1 MIFNRLKFKKI
12 AAQKSQILGG
22 AIALFSGIS
31 MALTTAPFNAWPL
44 AWVALAPLW
53 VLVASYQRPI
63 ITEKKQKFLFISS
76 FGYDKSSSHPLNP
89 LHNPLPNFFLLPL
102 LWGIGYHGLA
112 LSWIM
117 GIHPMTWLGV
127 PWWPSLAI
135 ALFCWA
141 FITLWGAA
149 LVTVWAWLFVILN
162 SLTLPIKNP
171 ILTLNS
177 PPLQG
182 KNLTLNSPP
191 LQGGAGGGKAKFS
204 ALTRVLIGT
213 ALWCALES
221 IWSTG
226 SLWWT
231 SLSYTQSP
239 HNLAI
244 LHLGQL
250 SGPSAVTAAIVAVN
264 GLIAEAFLEGRRKKE
279 EGSSATDYVTDLTDG
294 RKNEGGSSAT
304 DCVTDLTDGRKQEGG
319 IRKKKKRRG
328 NNWVAYI
335 LPAGLFLVLH
345 IAGWSLYNR
354 PLIEEAGTALK
365 IGIIQGNIPN
375 EIKFDSAGWR
385 RALEGYTAGYK
396 ELADRGVD
404 AVLLPET
411 ALPFIWT
418 NEYQR
423 STLSF
428 YQAILERGVV
438 AWVGGFGQQENSL
451 TNSLLAIDKTGKIV
465 GRYDK
470 LKLVPLGEYIPFYEI
485 LGGIINRL
493 SPLDARLVPGNSKQ
507 LFDTPF
513 GRAIVGICYDS
524 AFAENF
530 RYQAAQGGEF
540 MLTASNNAHYKP
552 PMLAQHHALDVM
564 RAIETDR
571 WAAIATNTG
580 YSAFVNP
587 HGETIWQSGI
597 NTYEVRDATIYR
609 RKTRTLYVRWG
620 DWLTPLLLVLAGL
633 MRLIARN

>member
-1 MIFNRLKFKKI
+1 
-12 AAQKSQILGG
+12 
-22 AIALFSGIS
+22 
-31 MALTTAPFNAWPL
+31 MALTTAPVNAWLL

-53 VLVASYQRPI
+53 VLVVSYQKPKI
-63 ITEKKQKFLFISS
+63 IEEHKQKFLFLPS
-76 FGYDKSSSHPLNP
+76 FFNIHRLQNA
-89 LHNPLPNFFLLPL
+89 LPHFLLPL

-135 ALFCWA
+135 ALFCWV

-149 LVTVWAWLFVILN
+149 LVTVWVGLFVILN
-162 SLTLPIKNP
+162 SLTLA
-171 ILTLNS
+171 
-177 PPLQG
+177 G
-182 KNLTLNSPP
+182 KNSIIILKSPP
-191 LQGGAGGGKAKFS
+191 LQGGAGAGKAQFS
-204 ALTRVLIGT
+204 ALTRVFIGT

-264 GLIAEAFLEGRRKKE
+264 GLIAEAFIEGRRKKE
-279 EGSSATDYVTDLTDG
+279 EGR
-294 RKNEGGSSAT
+294 RKNW
-304 DCVTDLTDGRKQEGG
+304 
-319 IRKKKKRRG
+319 IP
-328 NNWVAYI
+328 YI
-335 LPAGLFLVLH
+335 LPASLCLVLH

-354 PLIEEAGTALK
+354 PLNQEAATALK

-375 EIKFDSAGWR
+375 KIKFASVGWQ
-385 RALEGYTAGYK
+385 RALEGYTTGYK
-396 ELADRGVD
+396 QLADRKVD
-404 AVLLPET
+404 AVLIPET

-438 AWVGGFGQQENSL
+438 AWVGGFGQQDDSI
-451 TNSLLAIDKTGKIV
+451 TNSLLAIDRTGEIV

-493 SPLDARLVPGNSKQ
+493 SPLDAHLVPGNSKQ

-530 RYQAAQGGEF
+530 RYQAANGGEF
-540 MLTASNNAHYKP
+540 MITASNNAHYKP
-552 PMLAQHHALDVM
+552 PMLDQHHALDVM

-571 WAAIATNTG
+571 WAVIATNTG

-587 HGETIWQSGI
+587 RGETVWKSRI

-609 RKTRTLYVRWG
+609 RQTRTLYVRWG
-620 DWLTPLLLVLAGL
+620 DWLTPVLLVLAGL
-633 MRLIARN
+633 IRLIVKN

>member
-1 MIFNRLKFKKI
+1 VAIFNRHKFQKI
-12 AAQKSQILGG
+12 AVQIPKNLGW
-22 AIALFSGIS
+22 AIAFFSGIL
-31 MALTTAPFNAWPL
+31 MALTTAPVNAWLL
-44 AWVALAPLW
+44 AWFALVPLW
-53 VLVASYQRPI
+53 ILVVSYEQP
-63 ITEKKQKFLFISS
+63 KQVKQQKFLFLPSS
-76 FGYDKSSSHPLNP
+76 FL
-89 LHNPLPNFFLLPL
+89 LLPL

-149 LVTVWAWLFVILN
+149 LVVVWAWLFVTFN
-162 SLTLPIKNP
+162 SLSLV
-171 ILTLNS
+171 
-177 PPLQG
+177 G
-182 KNLTLNSPP
+182 KISLLDSRP
-191 LQGGAGGGKAKFS
+191 LQGGAGGGNSKFS
-204 ALTRVLIGT
+204 ALIRVLIGT

-221 IWSTG
+221 LWSSTP
-226 SLWWT
+226 LWWT

-250 SGPSAVTAAIVAVN
+250 SGPSAVTASIVAVN
-264 GLIAEAFLEGRRKKE
+264 GLIAEAYL
-279 EGSSATDYVTDLTDG
+279 EGSSATDSVTDVTDG
-294 RKNEGGSSAT
+294 IQPPLRFPPWA
-304 DCVTDLTDGRKQEGG
+304 RQ
-319 IRKKKKRRG
+319 KKVKG
-328 NNWVAYI
+328 NNWIFYI
-335 LPAGLFLVLH
+335 LPVSLCLFLH
-345 IAGWSLYNR
+345 IIGWSLYNR
-354 PLIEEAGTALK
+354 PLEVEPQMALK

-375 EIKFDSAGWR
+375 DIKFDSKGWR

-396 ELADRGVD
+396 KLADRGVD
-404 AVLLPET
+404 AVLTPET
-411 ALPFIWT
+411 ALPFFWT

-428 YQAILERGVV
+428 YQAILDRGVT
-438 AWVGGFGQQENSL
+438 AWVGGFGQQDDSM
-451 TNSLLAIDKTGKIV
+451 TNSLFAIDKTGKIISH
-465 GRYDK
+465 YDK
-470 LKLVPLGEYIPFYEI
+470 LKLVPLGEYIPFYEF

-493 SPLDARLVPGNSKQ
+493 SPLDAHLVPGNSKQ

-524 AFAENF
+524 AFAEIF
-530 RYQAAQGGEF
+530 RYQAANGGEF
-540 MLTASNNAHYKP
+540 MLAASNNAHYKP

-587 HGETIWQSGI
+587 HGETLWMSRI
-597 NTYEVRDATIYR
+597 NTYEVQDATIYR
-609 RKTRTLYVRWG
+609 RQTQTLYVRWG
-620 DWLTPLLLVLAGL
+620 DWLMPVLLVLAGL
-633 MRLIARN
+633 ARFVIRIK

>member
-1 MIFNRLKFKKI
+1 
-12 AAQKSQILGG
+12 
-22 AIALFSGIS
+22 
-31 MALTTAPFNAWPL
+31 MALTTAPVNAWLL
-44 AWVALAPLW
+44 AWVALVPLW
-53 VLVASYQRPI
+53 ILVVSYERPLQ
-63 ITEKKQKFLFISS
+63 EVKQQKFFLLPSS
-76 FGYDKSSSHPLNP
+76 
-89 LHNPLPNFFLLPL
+89 FFLLPL

-149 LVTVWAWLFVILN
+149 LVAVWAWLFAIAISQISGTGILPVIFQKI
-162 SLTLPIKNP
+162 SGTGILPVI
-171 ILTLNS
+171 
-177 PPLQG
+177 
-182 KNLTLNSPP
+182 
-191 LQGGAGGGKAKFS
+191 
-204 ALTRVLIGT
+204 RVLIGT

-264 GLIAEAFLEGRRKKE
+264 GLIAEAWLEARRKKE
-279 EGSSATDYVTDLTDG
+279 EVR
-294 RKNEGGSSAT
+294 RKNW
-304 DCVTDLTDGRKQEGG
+304 
-319 IRKKKKRRG
+319 IP
-328 NNWVAYI
+328 YI
-335 LPAGLFLVLH
+335 LPASLCLVLH

-354 PLIEEAGTALK
+354 PLNQEAGTALK

-375 EIKFDSAGWR
+375 EIKFDSAGWQ
-385 RALEGYTAGYK
+385 RALEGYTIGYK
-396 ELADRGVD
+396 QLADRKVD
-404 AVLLPET
+404 AVLIPET

-418 NEYQR
+418 NEDQR

-438 AWVGGFGQQENSL
+438 AWVGGFGQQENSI
-451 TNSLLAIDKTGKIV
+451 TNSLLAIDRTGEIV

-493 SPLDARLVPGNSKQ
+493 SPLDAHLVPGNSQQ

-524 AFAENF
+524 AFAEIF
-530 RYQAAQGGEF
+530 RYQAANGGEF
-540 MLTASNNAHYKP
+540 MITASNNAHYKP
-552 PMLAQHHALDVM
+552 PMLDQHHALDVM

-587 HGETIWQSGI
+587 RGETVWKSRI

-609 RKTRTLYVRWG
+609 RQTRTLYVRWG
-620 DWLTPLLLVLAGL
+620 DWLTPVLLVLAGL
-633 MRLIARN
+633 MRFFVKN

>member
-1 MIFNRLKFKKI
+1 MAIIKVAIFNRHKFEKL
-12 AAQKSQILGG
+12 AVHKSKTLAW
-22 AIALFSGIS
+22 AIAFFSGIL
-31 MALTTAPFNAWPL
+31 MALTTAPVNAWLL

-53 VLVASYQRPI
+53 VLVVSYQKPKI
-63 ITEKKQKFLFISS
+63 EEQKQKFLFLPS
-76 FGYDKSSSHPLNP
+76 FLNIHPLH
-89 LHNPLPNFFLLPL
+89 LVQCSLPNFLLPS

-149 LVTVWAWLFVILN
+149 LVAVWAWLLAIAISQISGTGILPVISQKIN
-162 SLTLPIKNP
+162 GTGILPVISQKISGTG
-171 ILTLNS
+171 IL
-177 PPLQG
+177 PVI
-182 KNLTLNSPP
+182 
-191 LQGGAGGGKAKFS
+191 
-204 ALTRVLIGT
+204 RVLIGT

-264 GLIAEAFLEGRRKKE
+264 GLIAEAFIEGIRKKE
-279 EGSSATDYVTDLTDG
+279 EGR
-294 RKNEGGSSAT
+294 RKNW
-304 DCVTDLTDGRKQEGG
+304 
-319 IRKKKKRRG
+319 I
-328 NNWVAYI
+328 AYI
-335 LPAGLFLVLH
+335 LPASLCVVLH
-345 IAGWSLYNR
+345 IVGWSLYNR
-354 PLIEEAGTALK
+354 PLNQEAATALK

-375 EIKFDSAGWR
+375 EIKFDSAGWG
-385 RALEGYTAGYK
+385 RALEGYTIGYK
-396 ELADRGVD
+396 QLADRKVD
-404 AVLLPET
+404 AVLIPET

-428 YQAILERGVV
+428 YQAILDRGVV
-438 AWVGGFGQQENSL
+438 AWVGGFGQQENSI
-451 TNSLLAIDKTGKIV
+451 TNSLLAIDRTGEII

-493 SPLDARLVPGNSKQ
+493 SPLDAHLVPGNSQQ

-524 AFAENF
+524 AFAEIF
-530 RYQAAQGGEF
+530 RYQAANGGEF
-540 MLTASNNAHYKP
+540 MLTASNNAHYTP
-552 PMLAQHHALDVM
+552 PMLDQHHALDVM

-571 WAAIATNTG
+571 WAVIATNTG

-587 HGETIWQSGI
+587 RGETVWKSGI
-597 NTYEVRDATIYR
+597 NTYEVREATIYR
-609 RKTRTLYVRWG
+609 RQTRTLYVRWG

-633 MRLIARN
+633 MRLIVKN

>member
-1 MIFNRLKFKKI
+1 M
-12 AAQKSQILGG
+12 G
-22 AIALFSGIS
+22 
-31 MALTTAPFNAWPL
+31 LTTAPVNAWPL

-53 VLVASYQRPI
+53 VLVVSYQKPKI
-63 ITEKKQKFLFISS
+63 EEQKQKQKQKFLFLPD
-76 FGYDKSSSHPLNP
+76 FLNI
-89 LHNPLPNFFLLPL
+89 HPLPNLILPA

-135 ALFCWA
+135 SLFCWG

-149 LVTVWAWLFVILN
+149 LVTVWAWLFAIVIPKI
-162 SLTLPIKNP
+162 SGTGILPVTSPKISGTG
-171 ILTLNS
+171 IL
-177 PPLQG
+177 PV
-182 KNLTLNSPP
+182 
-191 LQGGAGGGKAKFS
+191 
-204 ALTRVLIGT
+204 TRVLIGT
-213 ALWCALES
+213 ALWCVLES
-221 IWSTG
+221 IWSMG

-264 GLIAEAFLEGRRKKE
+264 GLIAEAWIEGIRKKSTPPYPPQGGKVRRKKE
-279 EGSSATDYVTDLTDG
+279 EGREPFDFAQGKDQEEGS
-294 RKNEGGSSAT
+294 RKNW
-304 DCVTDLTDGRKQEGG
+304 
-319 IRKKKKRRG
+319 I
-328 NNWVAYI
+328 AYI
-335 LPAGLFLVLH
+335 LPASLCLILH
-345 IAGWSLYNR
+345 IAGWSLYDR
-354 PLIEEAGTALK
+354 PLIQEAGTSLK

-375 EIKFDSAGWR
+375 EIKFDSGGWR

-396 ELADRGVD
+396 ELADRKVD

-438 AWVGGFGQQENSL
+438 AWVGGFGQEGDSM
-451 TNSLLAIDKTGKIV
+451 TNSLLAINKTGEIV
-465 GRYDK
+465 SRYDK

-485 LGGIINRL
+485 LGGIIDRL
-493 SPLDARLVPGNSKQ
+493 SPLDTHLVPGNSKQ

-524 AFAENF
+524 AFAEIF
-530 RYQAAQGGEF
+530 RYQAANGGEF

-571 WAAIATNTG
+571 WAVIATNTG

-587 HGETIWQSGI
+587 RGETVWKSGI
-597 NTYEVRDATIYR
+597 NTYEVQDATIYR
-609 RKTRTLYVRWG
+609 RQSKTLYVRWG
-620 DWLTPLLLVLAGL
+620 DRLTPLLLLFAGL
-633 MRLIARN
+633 MRFIVRN

>member
-1 MIFNRLKFKKI
+1 MAIFNRHKFEKL
-12 AAQKSQILGG
+12 AVHKSKTLAW
-22 AIALFSGIS
+22 AIALFSGIL
-31 MALTTAPFNAWPL
+31 MALTTAPVNAWLL

-53 VLVASYQRPI
+53 ILVVSYERQ
-63 ITEKKQKFLFISS
+63 KQEVKQQ
-76 FGYDKSSSHPLNP
+76 K
-89 LHNPLPNFFLLPL
+89 FFLLPSSFFL
-102 LWGIGYHGLA
+102 LPSLWGIGYHGLA

-149 LVTVWAWLFVILN
+149 LVAVWAWLFVILN
-162 SLTLPIKNP
+162 SLTLPGKNP
-171 ILTLNS
+171 LLILNSLTL
-177 PPLQG
+177 PG
-182 KNLTLNSPP
+182 KNPLLNSPP
-191 LQGGAGGGKAKFS
+191 LQGGAGGSKAQLL

-264 GLIAEAFLEGRRKKE
+264 GLIAEAFIEGRRKKE
-279 EGSSATDYVTDLTDG
+279 EGR
-294 RKNEGGSSAT
+294 RKNW
-304 DCVTDLTDGRKQEGG
+304 
-319 IRKKKKRRG
+319 I
-328 NNWVAYI
+328 AYI
-335 LPAGLFLVLH
+335 LPASLCVVLH

-354 PLIEEAGTALK
+354 PLNQEAATALK

-375 EIKFDSAGWR
+375 EIKFDSGGWG
-385 RALEGYTAGYK
+385 RALEGYTSGYK
-396 ELADRGVD
+396 ELADRKVD
-404 AVLLPET
+404 AVLIPET

-438 AWVGGFGQQENSL
+438 AWVGGFGQQENSI
-451 TNSLLAIDKTGKIV
+451 TNSLLAIDRTGEIV

-493 SPLDARLVPGNSKQ
+493 SPLDAHLVPGNSQQ

-530 RYQAAQGGEF
+530 RYQAANGGEF
-540 MLTASNNAHYKP
+540 MITASNNAHYKP

-571 WAAIATNTG
+571 WVAIATNTG

-587 HGETIWQSGI
+587 RGETVWKSGI

-609 RKTRTLYVRWG
+609 RQTRTLYVRWG
-620 DWLTPLLLVLAGL
+620 DWLMPVLLVLAGL
-633 MRLIARN
+633 MRLIVRN

>member
-1 MIFNRLKFKKI
+1 MASIKVAIFNRHKFEKLVVH
-12 AAQKSQILGG
+12 KSKTLAW
-22 AIALFSGIS
+22 AIALFSGIL
-31 MALTTAPFNAWPL
+31 MALTTAPVNAWL
-44 AWVALAPLW
+44 FAWVALAPLW
-53 VLVASYQRPI
+53 VLVVSYQKPKI
-63 ITEKKQKFLFISS
+63 EEQKQKFLFLPS
-76 FGYDKSSSHPLNP
+76 FLNIHPLH
-89 LHNPLPNFFLLPL
+89 LVQCSLPNFLLPL

-149 LVTVWAWLFVILN
+149 LVAVWAWLLAIAISKISGTGILPVIPQRI
-162 SLTLPIKNP
+162 SGTGILPVISQKISGTG
-171 ILTLNS
+171 ILPVISQKISGTGILPVIS
-177 PPLQG
+177 QKISGTGILPVI
-182 KNLTLNSPP
+182 
-191 LQGGAGGGKAKFS
+191 
-204 ALTRVLIGT
+204 RVLIGT

-239 HNLAI
+239 HNLVI

-250 SGPSAVTAAIVAVN
+250 SGPSAVTASIVAVN
-264 GLIAEAFLEGRRKKE
+264 GLIAEALLAGRSQKEGVRSKKW
-279 EGSSATDYVTDLTDG
+279 
-294 RKNEGGSSAT
+294 
-304 DCVTDLTDGRKQEGG
+304 
-319 IRKKKKRRG
+319 IP
-328 NNWVAYI
+328 YI
-335 LPAGLFLVLH
+335 LPASLCLILH

-354 PLIEEAGTALK
+354 PLNQESATALK

-375 EIKFDSAGWR
+375 EIKFDSGGWG
-385 RALEGYTAGYK
+385 RALEGYTIGYK
-396 ELADRGVD
+396 QLADRKVD
-404 AVLLPET
+404 AVLIPET

-438 AWVGGFGQQENSL
+438 AWVGGFGQQENSI
-451 TNSLLAIDKTGKIV
+451 TNSLLAIDRTGEIV

-493 SPLDARLVPGNSKQ
+493 SPLDAHLVAGNSKQ

-530 RYQAAQGGEF
+530 RYQAAHGGEF
-540 MLTASNNAHYKP
+540 MITASNNAHYKP
-552 PMLAQHHALDVM
+552 PMLDQHHALDVM

-571 WAAIATNTG
+571 WAVIATNTG

-587 HGETIWQSGI
+587 RGETVWKSGI

-609 RKTRTLYVRWG
+609 RQTRTWYVRWG
-620 DWLTPLLLVLAGL
+620 DWLTPVLLVLAGL
-633 MRLIARN
+633 MQLIVRN

>member
-1 MIFNRLKFKKI
+1 M
-12 AAQKSQILGG
+12 G
-22 AIALFSGIS
+22 
-31 MALTTAPFNAWPL
+31 LTTAPVNAWPL

-53 VLVASYQRPI
+53 VLVVSYQKPKI
-63 ITEKKQKFLFISS
+63 EEQKQKQKQKFLFLPD
-76 FGYDKSSSHPLNP
+76 FLNI
-89 LHNPLPNFFLLPL
+89 HPLPNLILPA

-135 ALFCWA
+135 ALFCWT
-141 FITLWGAA
+141 FITLWGAG

-162 SLTLPIKNP
+162 SVTLPRKNP
-171 ILTLNS
+171 LLILNS
-177 PPLQG
+177 PPLPR
-182 KNLTLNSPP
+182 KNPLLILDSPP
-191 LQGGAGGGKAKFS
+191 LQGGAGGGSSKFS

-213 ALWCALES
+213 ALWCALEG

-264 GLIAEAFLEGRRKKE
+264 GLIAGAFLEGRRKKE
-279 EGSSATDYVTDLTDG
+279 EVNPPLPPPRGES
-294 RKNEGGSSAT
+294 RKNW
-304 DCVTDLTDGRKQEGG
+304 
-319 IRKKKKRRG
+319 IP
-328 NNWVAYI
+328 YI
-335 LPAGLFLVLH
+335 LPASLCLVLH

-354 PLIEEAGTALK
+354 PLIQDAETSLK

-375 EIKFDSAGWR
+375 EIKFDSGGWR
-385 RALEGYTAGYK
+385 RALEGYTAGYQQ
-396 ELADRGVD
+396 LADRKVD

-428 YQAILERGVV
+428 YQAILERGVL
-438 AWVGGFGQQENSL
+438 AWVGGFGQEGDST
-451 TNSLLAIDKTGKIV
+451 TNSLLAIDKTGEIV
-465 GRYDK
+465 DRYDK
-470 LKLVPLGEYIPFYEI
+470 LKLVPLAEYIPFSEI
-485 LGGIINRL
+485 LGGIIDRL
-493 SPLDARLVPGNSKQ
+493 SPLDAHLVPGNSKQ

-524 AFAENF
+524 AFAEIF
-530 RYQAAQGGEF
+530 RYQAANGGEF

-571 WAAIATNTG
+571 WAVIATNTG

-587 HGETIWQSGI
+587 RGETVWKSGI
-597 NTYEVRDATIYR
+597 NTYEVQDATIYR
-609 RKTRTLYVRWG
+609 RQTKTLYVRWG
-620 DWLTPLLLVLAGL
+620 DRLTPLLLVLAGL
-633 MRLIARN
+633 MRLIVRN

>member
-1 MIFNRLKFKKI
+1 MAIIKVAIFNRHKFAKLVVH
-12 AAQKSQILGG
+12 KSKTLAW
-22 AIALFSGIS
+22 AIAFFSGIL
-31 MALTTAPFNAWPL
+31 MALTTAPVNAWLL

-53 VLVASYQRPI
+53 VLVVSYQKPKI
-63 ITEKKQKFLFISS
+63 EQQKQKFLFLPS
-76 FGYDKSSSHPLNP
+76 FLNIHPLH
-89 LHNPLPNFFLLPL
+89 LVQCSWPNFLLPS

-149 LVTVWAWLFVILN
+149 LVAVWAWLFVILN
-162 SLTLPIKNP
+162 SLTLPEKNP
-171 ILTLNS
+171 ILILNS

-182 KNLTLNSPP
+182 EAGGGSSDLILNSPP
-191 LQGGAGGGKAKFS
+191 LQRVAGGGSSDLILNSPPLQRVASGGKAQFS

-264 GLIAEAFLEGRRKKE
+264 GLIAEAWLAGISQKQEVRRKKW
-279 EGSSATDYVTDLTDG
+279 
-294 RKNEGGSSAT
+294 
-304 DCVTDLTDGRKQEGG
+304 
-319 IRKKKKRRG
+319 IP
-328 NNWVAYI
+328 YI
-335 LPAGLFLVLH
+335 LPASLCLVLH

-354 PLIEEAGTALK
+354 PLNQETATALK

-375 EIKFDSAGWR
+375 EIKFDAGGWR
-385 RALEGYTAGYK
+385 RALEGYTTGYK
-396 ELADRGVD
+396 QLADRKVD
-404 AVLLPET
+404 AVLIPET

-428 YQAILERGVV
+428 YQAILDRGVV
-438 AWVGGFGQQENSL
+438 AWVGGFGQQENSI
-451 TNSLLAIDKTGKIV
+451 TNSLLAIDRTGEIV

-493 SPLDARLVPGNSKQ
+493 SPLDAHLVAGNSKQ

-530 RYQAAQGGEF
+530 RYQAANGGEF

-552 PMLAQHHALDVM
+552 PMLDQHHALDVM

-571 WAAIATNTG
+571 WAVMATNTG

-587 HGETIWQSGI
+587 RGETVWKSGI

-609 RKTRTLYVRWG
+609 RQTRTLYVRWG

-633 MRLIARN
+633 MRFIVKN

>member
-1 MIFNRLKFKKI
+1 MAIIKVAIFNRHKLEKFVVH
-12 AAQKSQILGG
+12 KSKTLAW
-22 AIALFSGIS
+22 AIAFFSGIL
-31 MALTTAPFNAWPL
+31 MALTTAPVNAWLL
-44 AWVALAPLW
+44 AWVALVPLW
-53 VLVASYQRPI
+53 ILVVSYERPLQ
-63 ITEKKQKFLFISS
+63 EVKQQKFFI
-76 FGYDKSSSHPLNP
+76 
-89 LHNPLPNFFLLPL
+89 LPASFFLLPS

-149 LVTVWAWLFVILN
+149 LVAVWAWLFVILN
-162 SLTLPIKNP
+162 SLTLPGKNP
-171 ILTLNS
+171 ILI
-177 PPLQG
+177 
-182 KNLTLNSPP
+182 LNSPP
-191 LQGGAGGGKAKFS
+191 LQGGAGGGSSDLILLNSLPLQRVAGGGSSKFS
-204 ALTRVLIGT
+204 GLTRVLIGT

-264 GLIAEAFLEGRRKKE
+264 GLIAEAWLEGRSQKEEVRRKKW
-279 EGSSATDYVTDLTDG
+279 
-294 RKNEGGSSAT
+294 
-304 DCVTDLTDGRKQEGG
+304 
-319 IRKKKKRRG
+319 IP
-328 NNWVAYI
+328 YI
-335 LPAGLFLVLH
+335 LPASLCLVLH

-354 PLIEEAGTALK
+354 PLNQEAATALK

-375 EIKFDSAGWR
+375 EIKFDSGGWG
-385 RALEGYTAGYK
+385 RALEGYTIGYK
-396 ELADRGVD
+396 QLADRKVD
-404 AVLLPET
+404 AVLIPET

-428 YQAILERGVV
+428 YQAILDRGVV
-438 AWVGGFGQQENSL
+438 AWVGGFGQQENSI
-451 TNSLLAIDKTGKIV
+451 TNSLLAIDRTGEII

-493 SPLDARLVPGNSKQ
+493 SPLDAHLVPGNSKQ

-524 AFAENF
+524 AFAEIF
-530 RYQAAQGGEF
+530 RYQAANGGEF

-552 PMLAQHHALDVM
+552 PMLDQHHALDVM

-571 WAAIATNTG
+571 WAVIATNTG

-587 HGETIWQSGI
+587 RGETVWKSGI

-609 RKTRTLYVRWG
+609 RQTRTLYVQWG

-633 MRLIARN
+633 MRFIVKN

>member
-1 MIFNRLKFKKI
+1 LASIKVAIFNRHKFEKLVVH
-12 AAQKSQILGG
+12 KSKTLAW
-22 AIALFSGIS
+22 AIPLFSGIL
-31 MALTTAPFNAWPL
+31 MALTTAPVNAWLL

-53 VLVASYQRPI
+53 VLVVSYQKPKI
-63 ITEKKQKFLFISS
+63 EQQKQKFLFLPS
-76 FGYDKSSSHPLNP
+76 FLKIHPLHP
-89 LHNPLPNFFLLPL
+89 LQNPLPNFLLPS

-149 LVTVWAWLFVILN
+149 LVAVWAWLFVILN
-162 SLTLPIKNP
+162 SLTLPSKNP
-171 ILTLNS
+171 I
-177 PPLQG
+177 P
-182 KNLTLNSPP
+182 NSPP
-191 LQGGAGGGKAKFS
+191 LQGGAGGGSSKFS

-264 GLIAEAFLEGRRKKE
+264 GLIAEAFIEGRRKKE
-279 EGSSATDYVTDLTDG
+279 EGSSATDVTDVTDG
-294 RKNEGGSSAT
+294 W
-304 DCVTDLTDGRKQEGG
+304 KQERVRG
-319 IRKKKKRRG
+319 KKGEVRGKKS
-328 NNWVAYI
+328 VAYI

-354 PLIEEAGTALK
+354 LLIQEAGTSLK

-375 EIKFDSAGWR
+375 EIKFDSAGWG
-385 RALEGYTAGYK
+385 RALEGYTTGYK
-396 ELADRGVD
+396 QLADRKVD
-404 AVLLPET
+404 AVLIPET

-438 AWVGGFGQQENSL
+438 AWVGGFGQQDNSI
-451 TNSLLAIDKTGKIV
+451 TNSLLAIDRTGEIV

-493 SPLDARLVPGNSKQ
+493 SPLDAHLVPGNSQQ

-524 AFAENF
+524 AFAEIF
-530 RYQAAQGGEF
+530 RYQAANGGEF

-552 PMLAQHHALDVM
+552 PMLDQHHALDVM

-571 WAAIATNTG
+571 WAVIATNTG

-587 HGETIWQSGI
+587 RGETVWKSGI

-609 RKTRTLYVRWG
+609 RQTRTFYVRWG
-620 DWLTPLLLVLAGL
+620 DWLTPVLLVLAGL
-633 MRLIARN
+633 MRLIVKKN

>member
-1 MIFNRLKFKKI
+1 
-12 AAQKSQILGG
+12 
-22 AIALFSGIS
+22 
-31 MALTTAPFNAWPL
+31 MALTTAPVNAWLL

-53 VLVASYQRPI
+53 ILVVSYQKPKI
-63 ITEKKQKFLFISS
+63 EEQKQK
-76 FGYDKSSSHPLNP
+76 
-89 LHNPLPNFFLLPL
+89 FFLLPSSFFL
-102 LWGIGYHGLA
+102 LPSLWGIGYHGLA

-149 LVTVWAWLFVILN
+149 LVAVWAWLFVILN
-162 SLTLPIKNP
+162 SLTLPRKN
-171 ILTLNS
+171 
-177 PPLQG
+177 Q
-182 KNLTLNSPP
+182 NLILNSPP
-191 LQGGAGGGKAKFS
+191 LQGGAGGGSSDLILLNSPPLQGGAGGGSSKFL

-264 GLIAEAFLEGRRKKE
+264 GLIAEAFIEGRRKKE
-279 EGSSATDYVTDLTDG
+279 EVR
-294 RKNEGGSSAT
+294 RKNW
-304 DCVTDLTDGRKQEGG
+304 
-319 IRKKKKRRG
+319 IP
-328 NNWVAYI
+328 YI
-335 LPAGLFLVLH
+335 LPASLCLVLH

-354 PLIEEAGTALK
+354 PLIQEAGTSLK

-375 EIKFDSAGWR
+375 EIKFDSAGWG
-385 RALEGYTAGYK
+385 RALEGYTTGYK
-396 ELADRGVD
+396 QLADRKVD
-404 AVLLPET
+404 AVLIPET

-438 AWVGGFGQQENSL
+438 AWVGGFGQQENSI
-451 TNSLLAIDKTGKIV
+451 TNSLLAIDRTGEIV

-493 SPLDARLVPGNSKQ
+493 SPLDAHLVPGNSQQ

-524 AFAENF
+524 AFAEIF
-530 RYQAAQGGEF
+530 RYQAANGGEF

-552 PMLAQHHALDVM
+552 PMLDQHHALDVM

-571 WAAIATNTG
+571 WAVIATNTG

-587 HGETIWQSGI
+587 RGETVWKSGI
-597 NTYEVRDATIYR
+597 NTYEVRHATIYR
-609 RKTRTLYVRWG
+609 RQTRTFYVRWG
-620 DWLTPLLLVLAGL
+620 DWLTPVLLVLAGL
-633 MRLIARN
+633 MRLIVKKN

>member
-1 MIFNRLKFKKI
+1 MASIKVAIFNRHKFEKLVIHNSKTL
-12 AAQKSQILGG
+12 AW
-22 AIALFSGIS
+22 AIAFLSGIL
-31 MALTTAPFNAWPL
+31 MALTTAPVNAWLL

-53 VLVASYQRPI
+53 VLVVSYQKPKI
-63 ITEKKQKFLFISS
+63 EEQKQKFLFLPS
-76 FGYDKSSSHPLNP
+76 FLNIHPLH
-89 LHNPLPNFFLLPL
+89 LVQCSLPNFLLPS

-149 LVTVWAWLFVILN
+149 LVAVWAWLFAIAISKISGTGILPVI
-162 SLTLPIKNP
+162 SQKISGTGILPVI
-171 ILTLNS
+171 
-177 PPLQG
+177 
-182 KNLTLNSPP
+182 
-191 LQGGAGGGKAKFS
+191 
-204 ALTRVLIGT
+204 RVLIGT

-264 GLIAEAFLEGRRKKE
+264 GLIAEAFIEGRRKKE
-279 EGSSATDYVTDLTDG
+279 EGR
-294 RKNEGGSSAT
+294 RKNW
-304 DCVTDLTDGRKQEGG
+304 
-319 IRKKKKRRG
+319 I
-328 NNWVAYI
+328 AYI
-335 LPAGLFLVLH
+335 LPASLCLVLH

-354 PLIEEAGTALK
+354 PLNQEATTALK

-375 EIKFDSAGWR
+375 EIKFDSGGWG
-385 RALEGYTAGYK
+385 RALEGYTTGYK
-396 ELADRGVD
+396 KLADRKVD
-404 AVLLPET
+404 AVLIPET

-428 YQAILERGVV
+428 YQAILERGIV
-438 AWVGGFGQQENSL
+438 AWVGGFGQQENSI
-451 TNSLLAIDKTGKIV
+451 TNSLLAIDRTGEII

-493 SPLDARLVPGNSKQ
+493 SPLDAHLVPGNSQQ

-530 RYQAAQGGEF
+530 RYQAANGGEF
-540 MLTASNNAHYKP
+540 MLTASNNAHYTP

-571 WAAIATNTG
+571 WAVIATNTG

-587 HGETIWQSGI
+587 RGETVWKSGI

-609 RKTRTLYVRWG
+609 RQTRTLYVRWG
-620 DWLTPLLLVLAGL
+620 DWLTLLLLVLAGL
-633 MRLIARN
+633 MRFIINN

>member
-1 MIFNRLKFKKI
+1 MAIFKKLKLEKL
-12 AAQKSQILGG
+12 ALGKSQILSG
-22 AIALFSGIS
+22 AIAFLSGIL
-31 MALTTAPFNAWPL
+31 MALTTAPFNGWPL

-53 VLVASYQRPI
+53 VLVVSYQRSEI
-63 ITEKKQKFLFISS
+63 EGKQKKCLFIPYS
-76 FGYDKSSSHPLNP
+76 L
-89 LHNPLPNFFLLPL
+89 FLIPA

-135 ALFCWA
+135 ALLCWA
-141 FITLWGAA
+141 FITIWGAA
-149 LVTVWAWLFVILN
+149 LVTLWAWLFVIFN
-162 SLTLPIKNP
+162 SLSLAGNNSTLI
-171 ILTLNS
+171 
-177 PPLQG
+177 
-182 KNLTLNSPP
+182 LNSPP
-191 LQGGAGGGKAKFS
+191 LQGGAGGGRTQLS

-221 IWSTG
+221 IWST
-226 SLWWT
+226 SALWWT

-244 LHLGQL
+244 LQLGQL
-250 SGPSAVTAAIVAVN
+250 SGPSGVTAAIVAVN

-279 EGSSATDYVTDLTDG
+279 EGRRKREEG
-294 RKNEGGSSAT
+294 RGEKEEERGKNW
-304 DCVTDLTDGRKQEGG
+304 
-319 IRKKKKRRG
+319 I
-328 NNWVAYI
+328 AYI
-335 LPAGLFLVLH
+335 LPASLFLVLH
-345 IAGWSLYNR
+345 LAGWSLYNR

-365 IGIIQGNIPN
+365 IGIVQGNIPN
-375 EIKFDSAGWR
+375 EIKFDSGGWR

-396 ELADRGVD
+396 QLADRKVD

-418 NEYQR
+418 NDYQR

-428 YQAILERGVV
+428 YQAILERGVL
-438 AWVGGFGQQENSL
+438 AWVGGFAQQDNSI
-451 TNSLLAIDKTGKIV
+451 TNSLLAIARSGEIVSRYNKI
-465 GRYDK
+465 
-470 LKLVPLGEYIPFYEI
+470 KLVPLGEYIPFYEI

-493 SPLDARLVPGNSKQ
+493 SPLDAHLVPGNSKQ

-524 AFAENF
+524 AFAEVF

-564 RAIETDR
+564 RAIEIDR

-587 HGETIWQSGI
+587 RGETIWKSGI
-597 NTYEVRDATIYR
+597 KTYEVRDATIYR
-609 RKTRTLYVRWG
+609 RKTQTLYVRWG
-620 DWLTPLLLVLAGL
+620 DWLTPVLLVLAGL
-633 MRLIARN
+633 MRLIVRN

>member
-1 MIFNRLKFKKI
+1 MAIIKVAIFNRHKFEKLVVH
-12 AAQKSQILGG
+12 KSKTLAW
-22 AIALFSGIS
+22 AIAFFSGIL
-31 MALTTAPFNAWPL
+31 MALTTAPVNAWLL
-44 AWVALAPLW
+44 AWVALVPLW
-53 VLVASYQRPI
+53 ILVVSYERP
-63 ITEKKQKFLFISS
+63 KQEVKQPKF
-76 FGYDKSSSHPLNP
+76 
-89 LHNPLPNFFLLPL
+89 FFLPASFFILPS

-149 LVTVWAWLFVILN
+149 LVAVWAWLLAIAISKISGTGILPVI
-162 SLTLPIKNP
+162 SQKISGTGILPVI
-171 ILTLNS
+171 
-177 PPLQG
+177 
-182 KNLTLNSPP
+182 
-191 LQGGAGGGKAKFS
+191 
-204 ALTRVLIGT
+204 RVLIGT

-264 GLIAEAFLEGRRKKE
+264 GLIAEAWLEGRSQKEEVRRKKW
-279 EGSSATDYVTDLTDG
+279 
-294 RKNEGGSSAT
+294 
-304 DCVTDLTDGRKQEGG
+304 
-319 IRKKKKRRG
+319 IP
-328 NNWVAYI
+328 YI
-335 LPAGLFLVLH
+335 LPASLCLVLH

-354 PLIEEAGTALK
+354 PLNQEAATALK

-375 EIKFDSAGWR
+375 EIKFDSGGWG
-385 RALEGYTAGYK
+385 RALEGYTIGYK
-396 ELADRGVD
+396 QLADRKVD
-404 AVLLPET
+404 AVLIPET

-428 YQAILERGVV
+428 YQAILDRGVV
-438 AWVGGFGQQENSL
+438 AWVGGFGQQENSI
-451 TNSLLAIDKTGKIV
+451 TNSLLAIDRTGEIV

-493 SPLDARLVPGNSKQ
+493 SPLDAHLVPGNSQQ

-524 AFAENF
+524 AFAEIF
-530 RYQAAQGGEF
+530 RYQAAKGGEF

-552 PMLAQHHALDVM
+552 PMLDQHHALDVM

-587 HGETIWQSGI
+587 RGETVWKSGI

-609 RKTRTLYVRWG
+609 RQTRTLYVRWG

-633 MRLIARN
+633 MRLIVKN

>member
-1 MIFNRLKFKKI
+1 MTIFNRLKFEKL
-12 AAQKSQILGG
+12 AVHKSQILGP

-44 AWVALAPLW
+44 AWIALVPLW
-53 VLVASYQRPI
+53 VMVVSYQRPI
-63 ITEKKQKFLFISS
+63 ITEKKQKFLPSFLFLLPSS
-76 FGYDKSSSHPLNP
+76 
-89 LHNPLPNFFLLPL
+89 FFLLPV

-135 ALFCWA
+135 ALFCWT

-149 LVTVWAWLFVILN
+149 LVTVWAWLFAIVIPKI
-162 SLTLPIKNP
+162 SGTGIFPVISPKISGTGILPI
-171 ILTLNS
+171 
-177 PPLQG
+177 
-182 KNLTLNSPP
+182 
-191 LQGGAGGGKAKFS
+191 
-204 ALTRVLIGT
+204 TRVLIGT

-239 HNLAI
+239 HNLPI

-250 SGPSAVTAAIVAVN
+250 SGPATVTAAIVAVN
-264 GLIAEAFLEGRRKKE
+264 GLIAEAFIEGRRKKE
-279 EGSSATDYVTDLTDG
+279 EGRSKREEARG
-294 RKNEGGSSAT
+294 K
-304 DCVTDLTDGRKQEGG
+304 KQEG
-319 IRKKKKRRG
+319 KREKEEARG
-328 NNWVAYI
+328 KNWIAYI

-345 IAGWSLYNR
+345 IVGWSLYNR
-354 PLIEEAGTALK
+354 PLIQEAGTALK

-375 EIKFDSAGWR
+375 EIKFDSGGWR

-396 ELADRGVD
+396 ELADRNVD
-404 AVLLPET
+404 AVLIPET

-438 AWVGGFGQQENSL
+438 AWVGGFGQEENGL
-451 TNSLLAIDKTGKIV
+451 TNSLLAIDKTGAIV

-493 SPLDARLVPGNSKQ
+493 SPLDARLIPGNSKQ

-530 RYQAAQGGEF
+530 RYQAAQRGEF
-540 MLTASNNAHYKP
+540 MITASNNAHYKP

-571 WAAIATNTG
+571 WAVIATNTG

-587 HGETIWQSGI
+587 HGETVWKSGL
-597 NTYEVRDATIYR
+597 NTYEVQDATIYR

-620 DWLTPLLLVLAGL
+620 DWLTPLLLVVAGL
-633 MRLIARN
+633 MRLIVRN

>member
-1 MIFNRLKFKKI
+1 MAIIKVAIFNRHKFEKL
-12 AAQKSQILGG
+12 AVHKSKTLAW
-22 AIALFSGIS
+22 AIAFFSGIL
-31 MALTTAPFNAWPL
+31 MALTTAPVNAWLL

-53 VLVASYQRPI
+53 VLVVSYQKPKI
-63 ITEKKQKFLFISS
+63 EEQKQKFLFLPS
-76 FGYDKSSSHPLNP
+76 FLNIHPLH
-89 LHNPLPNFFLLPL
+89 LVQCSLPNFLLPS

-149 LVTVWAWLFVILN
+149 LVAVWAWLFAIAISKISGTGILPVI
-162 SLTLPIKNP
+162 SQKISGTGILPVI
-171 ILTLNS
+171 
-177 PPLQG
+177 
-182 KNLTLNSPP
+182 
-191 LQGGAGGGKAKFS
+191 
-204 ALTRVLIGT
+204 RVLIGT

-264 GLIAEAFLEGRRKKE
+264 GLIAEAFIEGRRKKE
-279 EGSSATDYVTDLTDG
+279 EGR
-294 RKNEGGSSAT
+294 RKNW
-304 DCVTDLTDGRKQEGG
+304 
-319 IRKKKKRRG
+319 I
-328 NNWVAYI
+328 AYI
-335 LPAGLFLVLH
+335 LPASLCVVLH
-345 IAGWSLYNR
+345 IVGWSLYNR
-354 PLIEEAGTALK
+354 PLNQEAATALK

-375 EIKFDSAGWR
+375 EIKFDSGGWG
-385 RALEGYTAGYK
+385 RALEGYTIGYK
-396 ELADRGVD
+396 QLADRKVD
-404 AVLLPET
+404 AVLIPET

-438 AWVGGFGQQENSL
+438 AWVGGFGQQENSI
-451 TNSLLAIDKTGKIV
+451 TNSLLAIDRTGEII

-493 SPLDARLVPGNSKQ
+493 SPLDAHLVPGNSQQ

-524 AFAENF
+524 AFAEIF
-530 RYQAAQGGEF
+530 RYQAANGGEF
-540 MLTASNNAHYKP
+540 MLTASNNAHYTP
-552 PMLAQHHALDVM
+552 PMLDQHHALDVM

-571 WAAIATNTG
+571 WAVIATNTG

-587 HGETIWQSGI
+587 RGETVWKSGI

-609 RKTRTLYVRWG
+609 RQTRTLYVQWG

-633 MRLIARN
+633 MRFSVKN

>member
-1 MIFNRLKFKKI
+1 MAIIKVAIFNRHKFEKLVVH
-12 AAQKSQILGG
+12 KSKTLAW
-22 AIALFSGIS
+22 AIAFFSGIL
-31 MALTTAPFNAWPL
+31 MALTTAPVNAWLL

-53 VLVASYQRPI
+53 VLVVSYQKPKI
-63 ITEKKQKFLFISS
+63 EEQKQKFLFLPS
-76 FGYDKSSSHPLNP
+76 FLNLHPLH
-89 LHNPLPNFFLLPL
+89 LVQCSLPNFLLPS

-149 LVTVWAWLFVILN
+149 LVAVWAWLFAIAISKISGTGILPVI
-162 SLTLPIKNP
+162 SQKISGTGILPVI
-171 ILTLNS
+171 
-177 PPLQG
+177 
-182 KNLTLNSPP
+182 
-191 LQGGAGGGKAKFS
+191 
-204 ALTRVLIGT
+204 RVLIGT

-264 GLIAEAFLEGRRKKE
+264 GLIAEAWLKGKSQKE
-279 EGSSATDYVTDLTDG
+279 EARS
-294 RKNEGGSSAT
+294 KN
-304 DCVTDLTDGRKQEGG
+304 L
-319 IRKKKKRRG
+319 IP
-328 NNWVAYI
+328 YI
-335 LPAGLFLVLH
+335 LPASLCLFLH

-354 PLIEEAGTALK
+354 PLNQEAATALK

-375 EIKFDSAGWR
+375 EIKFDSGGWG
-385 RALEGYTAGYK
+385 RALEGYTTGYK
-396 ELADRGVD
+396 QLADRKVD
-404 AVLLPET
+404 AVLIPET

-428 YQAILERGVV
+428 YQAILDRGVV
-438 AWVGGFGQQENSL
+438 AWVGGFGQQENSI
-451 TNSLLAIDKTGKIV
+451 TNSLLAIDRTGEIV

-493 SPLDARLVPGNSKQ
+493 SPLDAHLVPGNSQQ

-530 RYQAAQGGEF
+530 RYQAANGGEF

-552 PMLAQHHALDVM
+552 PMLNQHHALDVM

-571 WAAIATNTG
+571 WAVIATNTG

-587 HGETIWQSGI
+587 RGETVWKSGI
-597 NTYEVRDATIYR
+597 NTYEVRDTTIYR
-609 RKTRTLYVRWG
+609 RQTRTLYVRWG
-620 DWLTPLLLVLAGL
+620 DWLTPVLLVLAGL
-633 MRLIARN
+633 MRFIVKI

>member
-1 MIFNRLKFKKI
+1 MAIFNKQIFENI
-12 AAQKSQILGG
+12 AVRIPKNLGWS
-22 AIALFSGIS
+22 IALLAGIL
-31 MALTTAPFNAWPL
+31 MALTTAPVNAWLL
-44 AWVALAPLW
+44 AWVALVPLW
-53 VLVASYQRPI
+53 ILVVDYEQPKQ
-63 ITEKKQKFLFISS
+63 EVKKQKVFLLPSS
-76 FGYDKSSSHPLNP
+76 
-89 LHNPLPNFFLLPL
+89 FFLLPL
-102 LWGIGYHGLA
+102 FWGIGYHGLA

-149 LVTVWAWLFVILN
+149 LVAVWAWLFVTFN
-162 SLTLPIKNP
+162 SLSSFPPRGGQGGVILHSPIF
-171 ILTLNS
+171 
-177 PPLQG
+177 QG
-182 KNLTLNSPP
+182 GALNSPP
-191 LQGGAGGGKAKFS
+191 LQGGVGGGNSKFS
-204 ALTRVLIGT
+204 ALIRVLIGT

-221 IWSTG
+221 FWSQG

-264 GLIAEAFLEGRRKKE
+264 GLIAEAWIEGKRTAQGGKE
-279 EGSSATDYVTDLTDG
+279 EETTF
-294 RKNEGGSSAT
+294 GGSKKNPPLPPPRGEKREKNWISYFLPGIL
-304 DCVTDLTDGRKQEGG
+304 CLT
-319 IRKKKKRRG
+319 
-328 NNWVAYI
+328 
-335 LPAGLFLVLH
+335 LH
-345 IAGWSLYNR
+345 IVGWSLYNR
-354 PLIEEAGTALK
+354 PLIQEPGMALK

-375 EIKFDSAGWR
+375 EIKFDSQGWR

-396 ELADRGVD
+396 LLADRGVD
-404 AVLLPET
+404 VVLTPET
-411 ALPFIWT
+411 ALPFFWT

-428 YQAILERGVV
+428 YQAILDRGVL
-438 AWVGGFGQQENSL
+438 ALVGGFGQEGDGI
-451 TNSLLAIDKTGKIV
+451 TNSLLAIDTTGEILS
-465 GRYDK
+465 RYDK
-470 LKLVPLGEYIPFYEI
+470 TKLVPLGEYIPFYEI

-493 SPLDARLVPGNSKQ
+493 SPLDAHLIPGNSQQ

-524 AFAENF
+524 AFAEIF
-530 RYQAAQGGEF
+530 RYQAAKGGEF

-552 PMLAQHHALDVM
+552 PMLAGHHALDVM

-587 HGETIWQSGI
+587 HGQTVWMSAI
-597 NTYEVRDATIYR
+597 NTYEVQDATIYR
-609 RKTRTLYVRWG
+609 QQTQTLYVRWG
-620 DWLTPLLLVLAGL
+620 DWLMPVLLVLAGL
-633 MRLIARN
+633 ARFVIRIK

>member
-1 MIFNRLKFKKI
+1 MAIFNKRKFEKI
-12 AAQKSQILGG
+12 EVNTPQKLGWS
-22 AIALFSGIS
+22 IALFGGIV
-31 MALTTAPFNAWPL
+31 MGLTTAPVNAWLL
-44 AWVALAPLW
+44 AWFALVPLW
-53 VLVASYQRPI
+53 VLVVDYQQPKQ
-63 ITEKKQKFLFISS
+63 EVNKQKFFFIPSS
-76 FGYDKSSSHPLNP
+76 L
-89 LHNPLPNFFLLPL
+89 FLLPL

-149 LVTVWAWLFVILN
+149 LVAVWAWLFVTFNSLSSFPPWGGLGGVLLN
-162 SLTLPIKNP
+162 SPIFKRGTLH
-171 ILTLNS
+171 S

-182 KNLTLNSPP
+182 R
-191 LQGGAGGGKAKFS
+191 AGGGNSKFS
-204 ALTRVLIGT
+204 SLIRVLIGT

-221 IWSTG
+221 FWSQG

-264 GLIAEAFLEGRRKKE
+264 GLIAEAWMEGRRTPPYPPQGGME
-279 EGSSATDYVTDLTDG
+279 EETAF
-294 RKNEGGSSAT
+294 GGS
-304 DCVTDLTDGRKQEGG
+304 
-319 IRKKKKRRG
+319 KKNPPLPPPRGERREK
-328 NNWVAYI
+328 NWIFYI
-335 LPAGLFLVLH
+335 LPASLFLTLH

-354 PLIEEAGTALK
+354 PLIEEPGMALK

-375 EIKFDSAGWR
+375 EIKFDSQGWR

-396 ELADRGVD
+396 QLADRGVD
-404 AVLLPET
+404 AVLTPET
-411 ALPFIWT
+411 ALPFFWT

-428 YQAILERGVV
+428 YQAILDRGIL
-438 AWVGGFGQQENSL
+438 ALVGGFGQEGDGM
-451 TNSLLAIDKTGKIV
+451 TNSLLAIDKTGEILS
-465 GRYDK
+465 RYDK
-470 LKLVPLGEYIPFYEI
+470 TKLVPLGEYIPFYEI
-485 LGGIINRL
+485 LGGMINRL
-493 SPLDARLVPGNSKQ
+493 SPLDAHLVPGNPKQ

-524 AFAENF
+524 AFAEIF
-530 RYQAAQGGEF
+530 RYQAANGGEF

-564 RAIETDR
+564 RAIEMDR

-587 HGETIWQSGI
+587 HGETLWISEI
-597 NTYEVRDATIYR
+597 NTYEVKDATIYR
-609 RKTRTLYVRWG
+609 RQTQTLYVRWG
-620 DWLTPLLLVLAGL
+620 DLLTPLLLVLAGFAIL
-633 MRLIARN
+633 WYRIW

>member
-1 MIFNRLKFKKI
+1 LAIIKVAIFNRHKFAKLVVH
-12 AAQKSQILGG
+12 KSKTLAW
-22 AIALFSGIS
+22 AIAFFSGIL
-31 MALTTAPFNAWPL
+31 MALTTAPVNAWLL
-44 AWVALAPLW
+44 AWVALVPLW
-53 VLVASYQRPI
+53 IWVVSYERPLQEVKQPKFFLLPAS
-63 ITEKKQKFLFISS
+63 
-76 FGYDKSSSHPLNP
+76 
-89 LHNPLPNFFLLPL
+89 FFLLPL

-149 LVTVWAWLFVILN
+149 LVAVWAWLFAIAISKISGTGILPVI
-162 SLTLPIKNP
+162 SQKISSTGILPVI
-171 ILTLNS
+171 
-177 PPLQG
+177 
-182 KNLTLNSPP
+182 
-191 LQGGAGGGKAKFS
+191 
-204 ALTRVLIGT
+204 RVLIGT

-250 SGPSAVTAAIVAVN
+250 SGPSAVTGAIVAVN
-264 GLIAEAFLEGRRKKE
+264 GLIAEAWLKGRSQEEEVRRKKW
-279 EGSSATDYVTDLTDG
+279 
-294 RKNEGGSSAT
+294 
-304 DCVTDLTDGRKQEGG
+304 
-319 IRKKKKRRG
+319 IP
-328 NNWVAYI
+328 YI
-335 LPAGLFLVLH
+335 LPVSLCVVLH
-345 IAGWSLYNR
+345 IVGWSLYNR
-354 PLIEEAGTALK
+354 PLNQEAATALK

-375 EIKFDSAGWR
+375 EIKFDSGGWG
-385 RALEGYTAGYK
+385 RALEGYTTGYK
-396 ELADRGVD
+396 QLADRKVD
-404 AVLLPET
+404 AVLIPET

-428 YQAILERGVV
+428 YQAILDRGVV
-438 AWVGGFGQQENSL
+438 AWVGGFGQQENSI
-451 TNSLLAIDKTGKIV
+451 TNSLLAIDRTGEII

-493 SPLDARLVPGNSKQ
+493 SPLDAHLVPGNSKQ

-530 RYQAAQGGEF
+530 RYQAANGGEF
-540 MLTASNNAHYKP
+540 MITASNNAHYKP
-552 PMLAQHHALDVM
+552 PMLDQHHALDVM

-571 WAAIATNTG
+571 WAVIATNTG

-587 HGETIWQSGI
+587 RGETVWKSGI
-597 NTYEVRDATIYR
+597 NTYEVRDTTIYR
-609 RKTRTLYVRWG
+609 RQTRTLYVRWG

-633 MRLIARN
+633 MRLIVKN

>member
-1 MIFNRLKFKKI
+1 
-12 AAQKSQILGG
+12 
-22 AIALFSGIS
+22 
-31 MALTTAPFNAWPL
+31 MALTTAPVNAWLL

-53 VLVASYQRPI
+53 ILVVSYQKPKI
-63 ITEKKQKFLFISS
+63 EEQKQKFLFLPS
-76 FGYDKSSSHPLNP
+76 FLNIHL
-89 LHNPLPNFFLLPL
+89 LHPLPNFLLPS

-162 SLTLPIKNP
+162 SLTLPGKNLIV
-171 ILTLNS
+171 ILNSPPLQRVAGAGSSDLILLNS

-182 KNLTLNSPP
+182 V
-191 LQGGAGGGKAKFS
+191 AGGSNAQFS

-279 EGSSATDYVTDLTDG
+279 EGK
-294 RKNEGGSSAT
+294 RKNW
-304 DCVTDLTDGRKQEGG
+304 
-319 IRKKKKRRG
+319 I
-328 NNWVAYI
+328 AYI
-335 LPAGLFLVLH
+335 LPASLCIVLH
-345 IAGWSLYNR
+345 ITGWSLYNR
-354 PLIEEAGTALK
+354 PLNQEAATALK

-375 EIKFDSAGWR
+375 EIKFDSGGWR
-385 RALEGYTAGYK
+385 RALEGYTSGYK
-396 ELADRGVD
+396 ELADRKVD
-404 AVLLPET
+404 AVLIPET

-438 AWVGGFGQQENSL
+438 SWVGGFGQQDNSI
-451 TNSLLAIDKTGKIV
+451 TNSLLAIDRTGEIV

-493 SPLDARLVPGNSKQ
+493 SPLDAHLVPGNSKQ

-530 RYQAAQGGEF
+530 RYQAAKGGEF
-540 MLTASNNAHYKP
+540 MITASNNAHYKP

-587 HGETIWQSGI
+587 RGETVWKSRI

-609 RKTRTLYVRWG
+609 RQTRTLYVRWG
-620 DWLTPLLLVLAGL
+620 DWLTPVLLVLAGL
-633 MRLIARN
+633 MRFIVKKN

>member
-1 MIFNRLKFKKI
+1 MAIFNRHKFQKI
-12 AAQKSQILGG
+12 AVHTPKNLGW
-22 AIALFSGIS
+22 AIAFFSGIL
-31 MALTTAPFNAWPL
+31 MALTTAPVNAWLL
-44 AWVALAPLW
+44 AWFALVPLW
-53 VLVASYQRPI
+53 ILVVSYEQP
-63 ITEKKQKFLFISS
+63 KQVKQQKFLFLPSS
-76 FGYDKSSSHPLNP
+76 FL
-89 LHNPLPNFFLLPL
+89 LLPL

-149 LVTVWAWLFVILN
+149 LVVVWAWLFVTFN
-162 SLTLPIKNP
+162 SLSLV
-171 ILTLNS
+171 
-177 PPLQG
+177 G
-182 KNLTLNSPP
+182 KISLLDSPP
-191 LQGGAGGGKAKFS
+191 LQGGAGGGNSKFS
-204 ALTRVLIGT
+204 ALIRVLIGT

-221 IWSTG
+221 LWSSTP
-226 SLWWT
+226 LWWT

-250 SGPSAVTAAIVAVN
+250 SGPSAVTASIIAVN
-264 GLIAEAFLEGRRKKE
+264 GLIAEAYLEGRRQKE
-279 EGSSATDYVTDLTDG
+279 EG
-294 RKNEGGSSAT
+294 
-304 DCVTDLTDGRKQEGG
+304 
-319 IRKKKKRRG
+319 RKK
-328 NNWVAYI
+328 NLMAYL
-335 LPAGLFLVLH
+335 LPASLCLILH
-345 IAGWSLYNR
+345 IIGWSLYNR
-354 PLIEEAGTALK
+354 PLIQEAGTALK

-375 EIKFDSAGWR
+375 EIKFDSRGWH

-396 ELADRGVD
+396 KLADRGVD
-404 AVLLPET
+404 AVLTPET
-411 ALPFIWT
+411 ALPFFWT

-428 YQAILERGVV
+428 YQAILDRGVT
-438 AWVGGFGQQENSL
+438 AWVGGFGQQDDSM
-451 TNSLLAIDKTGKIV
+451 TNSLFAIDKTGKIISH
-465 GRYDK
+465 YDK
-470 LKLVPLGEYIPFYEI
+470 LKLVPLGEYIPFYEF

-493 SPLDARLVPGNSKQ
+493 SPLDAHLVPGNSKQ

-524 AFAENF
+524 AFAEIF
-530 RYQAAQGGEF
+530 RYQAANGGEF

-587 HGETIWQSGI
+587 HGETVWMSRI
-597 NTYEVRDATIYR
+597 NTYEVQDTTIYR
-609 RKTRTLYVRWG
+609 RQTQTLYVLWG
-620 DWLTPLLLVLAGL
+620 DRLTPLLLVLAGL
-633 MRLIARN
+633 GIIGHRIARSIFD

>member
-1 MIFNRLKFKKI
+1 MAIIKVAIFNRHKFEKLVVH
-12 AAQKSQILGG
+12 KSKTLAW
-22 AIALFSGIS
+22 AIAFFSGIL
-31 MALTTAPFNAWPL
+31 MALTTAPVNAWLL
-44 AWVALAPLW
+44 AWVALVPLW
-53 VLVASYQRPI
+53 ILVVSY
-63 ITEKKQKFLFISS
+63 EKPLQEVKQPK
-76 FGYDKSSSHPLNP
+76 
-89 LHNPLPNFFLLPL
+89 FFLLPASFFL
-102 LWGIGYHGLA
+102 LPSLWGIGYHGLA

-127 PWWPSLAI
+127 PWLPSLAI

-149 LVTVWAWLFVILN
+149 LVAVWAWLFAIAISQISGTGILPVISQKIN
-162 SLTLPIKNP
+162 GTGILPVIFQKISGTG
-171 ILTLNS
+171 IL
-177 PPLQG
+177 PVI
-182 KNLTLNSPP
+182 
-191 LQGGAGGGKAKFS
+191 
-204 ALTRVLIGT
+204 RVLIGT

-221 IWSTG
+221 LWSTG

-264 GLIAEAFLEGRRKKE
+264 GLIAEAFIEGRRKKE
-279 EGSSATDYVTDLTDG
+279 EGR
-294 RKNEGGSSAT
+294 RKN
-304 DCVTDLTDGRKQEGG
+304 
-319 IRKKKKRRG
+319 
-328 NNWVAYI
+328 WMAYI
-335 LPAGLFLVLH
+335 LPASLCLVLH

-354 PLIEEAGTALK
+354 PLNQEAATALK

-375 EIKFDSAGWR
+375 EIKFDSGGWG
-385 RALEGYTAGYK
+385 RALEGYTTGYK
-396 ELADRGVD
+396 QLADRKVD
-404 AVLLPET
+404 AVLIPET

-428 YQAILERGVV
+428 YQAILDRGVV
-438 AWVGGFGQQENSL
+438 AWVGGFGQQENSI
-451 TNSLLAIDKTGKIV
+451 TNSLLAIDRTGEII

-493 SPLDARLVPGNSKQ
+493 SPLDAHLVPGNSQQ

-530 RYQAAQGGEF
+530 RYQAAKGGEF

-571 WAAIATNTG
+571 WAVIATNTG

-587 HGETIWQSGI
+587 RGETVWKSGI

-609 RKTRTLYVRWG
+609 RQTRTLYVRWG
-620 DWLTPLLLVLAGL
+620 DWLTPVLLVLAGL
-633 MRLIARN
+633 MRLLVKN

>member
-1 MIFNRLKFKKI
+1 
-12 AAQKSQILGG
+12 
-22 AIALFSGIS
+22 
-31 MALTTAPFNAWPL
+31 MALTTAPVNAWLL

-53 VLVASYQRPI
+53 VLLVSYQKPKI
-63 ITEKKQKFLFISS
+63 QEQKQKFLFLPS
-76 FGYDKSSSHPLNP
+76 FLNIHPLHP
-89 LHNPLPNFFLLPL
+89 LQNPLPNFLLPL

-149 LVTVWAWLFVILN
+149 LVAVWAWLFVILN
-162 SLTLPIKNP
+162 SLTLPDQNP
-171 ILTLNS
+171 ILI
-177 PPLQG
+177 
-182 KNLTLNSPP
+182 LNSPP
-191 LQGGAGGGKAKFS
+191 LQGGAGGGKAQFS

-264 GLIAEAFLEGRRKKE
+264 GLIAEAFIEGRSKKE
-279 EGSSATDYVTDLTDG
+279 EG
-294 RKNEGGSSAT
+294 RIKNW
-304 DCVTDLTDGRKQEGG
+304 
-319 IRKKKKRRG
+319 IP
-328 NNWVAYI
+328 YI
-335 LPAGLFLVLH
+335 LPASLCLILH

-354 PLIEEAGTALK
+354 PLNQEPATALK

-375 EIKFDSAGWR
+375 EIKFDSAGWG
-385 RALEGYTAGYK
+385 RALEGYTTGYK
-396 ELADRGVD
+396 QLADRKVD
-404 AVLLPET
+404 AVLIPET

-428 YQAILERGVV
+428 YQAILQRGVV
-438 AWVGGFGQQENSL
+438 AWVGGFGQQENSI
-451 TNSLLAIDKTGKIV
+451 TNSLLAIDRTGEIV

-493 SPLDARLVPGNSKQ
+493 SPLDAHLVPGNSKQ
-507 LFDTPF
+507 VFDTPF

-524 AFAENF
+524 AFAEIF
-530 RYQAAQGGEF
+530 RYQAAKGGEF
-540 MLTASNNAHYKP
+540 MITASNNAHYKP
-552 PMLAQHHALDVM
+552 PMLDQHHALDVM

-571 WAAIATNTG
+571 WAVIATNTG

-587 HGETIWQSGI
+587 RGETVWKSGI

-609 RKTRTLYVRWG
+609 RQTRTLYVRWG
-620 DWLTPLLLVLAGL
+620 DWLTPVLLVLAGL
-633 MRLIARN
+633 MRLIVRN

>member
-1 MIFNRLKFKKI
+1 VAIFNRHKFQKI
-12 AAQKSQILGG
+12 AVQIPKNLGW
-22 AIALFSGIS
+22 AIAFFSGIL
-31 MALTTAPFNAWPL
+31 MALTTAPVNAWLL
-44 AWVALAPLW
+44 AWFALVPLW
-53 VLVASYQRPI
+53 ILVVSYEQRK
-63 ITEKKQKFLFISS
+63 TEEKTQKFLFLPSS
-76 FGYDKSSSHPLNP
+76 LFLLPSS
-89 LHNPLPNFFLLPL
+89 FFLLPL

-141 FITLWGAA
+141 FITVWGAT
-149 LVTVWAWLFVILN
+149 LVVVWAWLFVTFN
-162 SLTLPIKNP
+162 SLSLV
-171 ILTLNS
+171 
-177 PPLQG
+177 G
-182 KNLTLNSPP
+182 KISLLDSPP
-191 LQGGAGGGKAKFS
+191 LQGGAGGGNSKFS
-204 ALTRVLIGT
+204 ALIRVLIGT

-221 IWSTG
+221 LWSSTP
-226 SLWWT
+226 LWWT

-250 SGPSAVTAAIVAVN
+250 SGPSAVTASIIAVN
-264 GLIAEAFLEGRRKKE
+264 GLIAEAYL
-279 EGSSATDYVTDLTDG
+279 EGSSATDSVTDVTDG
-294 RKNEGGSSAT
+294 IQPPLRLPPW
-304 DCVTDLTDGRKQEGG
+304 VRL
-319 IRKKKKRRG
+319 KKVKG
-328 NNWVAYI
+328 NNWIFYI
-335 LPAGLFLVLH
+335 LPVSLCLFLH
-345 IAGWSLYNR
+345 IIGWSLYNR
-354 PLIEEAGTALK
+354 PLIQEAGTALK

-375 EIKFDSAGWR
+375 EIKFDSKGWR

-396 ELADRGVD
+396 KLADRGVD
-404 AVLLPET
+404 AVLTPET
-411 ALPFIWT
+411 ALPFFWT

-428 YQAILERGVV
+428 YQAILDRGVT
-438 AWVGGFGQQENSL
+438 AWVGGFGQQDDSM
-451 TNSLLAIDKTGKIV
+451 TNSLFAIDKTGEIISH
-465 GRYDK
+465 YDK

-493 SPLDARLVPGNSKQ
+493 SPLDAHLVPGNSKQ

-524 AFAENF
+524 AFAEIF
-530 RYQAAQGGEF
+530 RYQAANGGEF
-540 MLTASNNAHYKP
+540 MLAASNNAHYKP

-587 HGETIWQSGI
+587 HGETLWMSRI
-597 NTYEVRDATIYR
+597 NTYEVQDATIYR
-609 RKTRTLYVRWG
+609 RQTQTLYVRWG
-620 DWLTPLLLVLAGL
+620 DRLTPLLLVLAGL
-633 MRLIARN
+633 AMFVIRIK

>member
-1 MIFNRLKFKKI
+1 VAIFNRLKFEKL
-12 AAQKSQILGG
+12 ALGKSQVLAW

-44 AWVALAPLW
+44 AWIALVPLW
-53 VLVASYQRPI
+53 VMVVSYQQPI
-63 ITEKKQKFLFISS
+63 ITEKKQKFLPSFLFLLPSS
-76 FGYDKSSSHPLNP
+76 
-89 LHNPLPNFFLLPL
+89 FFLLPS

-135 ALFCWA
+135 ALFCWT

-162 SLTLPIKNP
+162 SLTLP
-171 ILTLNS
+171 
-177 PPLQG
+177 G
-182 KNLTLNSPP
+182 ENLTLNSPP

-239 HNLAI
+239 HNLPI

-250 SGPSAVTAAIVAVN
+250 SGPAAVTAAIVAVN
-264 GLIAEAFLEGRRKKE
+264 GLIAEAFIEGRRKKEEGRKKKEEGRRKKE
-279 EGSSATDYVTDLTDG
+279 EGSGEKEEA
-294 RKNEGGSSAT
+294 KN
-304 DCVTDLTDGRKQEGG
+304 K
-319 IRKKKKRRG
+319 
-328 NNWVAYI
+328 NWVAYI

-345 IAGWSLYNR
+345 IVGWSLYNR
-354 PLIEEAGTALK
+354 PLIEEAGTSLK
-365 IGIIQGNIPN
+365 VGIIQGNIPN
-375 EIKFDSAGWR
+375 EIKFDSGGWR

-396 ELADRGVD
+396 ELADRKVD
-404 AVLLPET
+404 AVLIPET

-438 AWVGGFGQQENSL
+438 AWVGGFGQEENSL
-451 TNSLLAIDKTGKIV
+451 TNSLLAIDRTGEIV

-540 MLTASNNAHYKP
+540 MITASNNAHYKP

-587 HGETIWQSGI
+587 HGETVWKSGL

-633 MRLIARN
+633 MRLIVRH

>member
-1 MIFNRLKFKKI
+1 M
-12 AAQKSQILGG
+12 G
-22 AIALFSGIS
+22 
-31 MALTTAPFNAWPL
+31 LTTAPVNAWLL
-44 AWVALAPLW
+44 AWVALVPLW
-53 VLVASYQRPI
+53 ILVVSYQKPKI
-63 ITEKKQKFLFISS
+63 QEQKQKFLFLPS
-76 FGYDKSSSHPLNP
+76 FLNIHPLH
-89 LHNPLPNFFLLPL
+89 LVQCSLPNFLLPL

-149 LVTVWAWLFVILN
+149 LVAVWAWLFVILN
-162 SLTLPIKNP
+162 SLSL
-171 ILTLNS
+171 S
-177 PPLQG
+177 G
-182 KNLTLNSPP
+182 KNSILILNSPP
-191 LQGGAGGGKAKFS
+191 LQGGAGGGKAQLS

-264 GLIAEAFLEGRRKKE
+264 GLIAEAWIERKRKKE
-279 EGSSATDYVTDLTDG
+279 EGK
-294 RKNEGGSSAT
+294 RKNW
-304 DCVTDLTDGRKQEGG
+304 
-319 IRKKKKRRG
+319 IP
-328 NNWVAYI
+328 YI
-335 LPAGLFLVLH
+335 LPASLCLVLH

-354 PLIEEAGTALK
+354 PLNQEAATALK

-375 EIKFDSAGWR
+375 EIKFDSGGWR
-385 RALEGYTAGYK
+385 RALEGYTTGYK
-396 ELADRGVD
+396 QLADRKVD
-404 AVLLPET
+404 AVLIPET

-438 AWVGGFGQQENSL
+438 AWIGGFGQQDNSI
-451 TNSLLAIDKTGKIV
+451 TNSLLAIDRTGEIV

-493 SPLDARLVPGNSKQ
+493 SPLDAHLVPGNSQQ

-524 AFAENF
+524 AFAEIF
-530 RYQAAQGGEF
+530 RYQAANGGEF

-587 HGETIWQSGI
+587 RGETIWKSGI

-609 RKTRTLYVRWG
+609 RQTRTFYVRWG
-620 DWLTPLLLVLAGL
+620 DWLTPVLLVLAGL
-633 MRLIARN
+633 MGFIVKN

>member
-1 MIFNRLKFKKI
+1 MAIIKVAIFNRHKFEKFVVH
-12 AAQKSQILGG
+12 KSKTL
-22 AIALFSGIS
+22 AWALAFFSGIL
-31 MALTTAPFNAWPL
+31 MALTTAPVNAWLL
-44 AWVALAPLW
+44 AWVALVPLW
-53 VLVASYQRPI
+53 ILVVSYERPLQ
-63 ITEKKQKFLFISS
+63 EVKQQK
-76 FGYDKSSSHPLNP
+76 
-89 LHNPLPNFFLLPL
+89 FFLLPASFFL
-102 LWGIGYHGLA
+102 LPSLWGIGYHGLA

-117 GIHPMTWLGV
+117 GMHPMTWLGV
-127 PWWPSLAI
+127 PWWRSLAI

-141 FITLWGAA
+141 FITFWGAA
-149 LVTVWAWLFVILN
+149 LVAVWAWLFAIAISKISGTGILPVIPKKI
-162 SLTLPIKNP
+162 SGTGILPVI
-171 ILTLNS
+171 
-177 PPLQG
+177 
-182 KNLTLNSPP
+182 
-191 LQGGAGGGKAKFS
+191 
-204 ALTRVLIGT
+204 RVLIGT

-250 SGPSAVTAAIVAVN
+250 SGPSAVTATIVAVN
-264 GLIAEAFLEGRRKKE
+264 GLIAEAWLAGRSQKQEVRRKKW
-279 EGSSATDYVTDLTDG
+279 
-294 RKNEGGSSAT
+294 
-304 DCVTDLTDGRKQEGG
+304 
-319 IRKKKKRRG
+319 IP
-328 NNWVAYI
+328 YI
-335 LPAGLFLVLH
+335 LPASLCLVLH

-354 PLIEEAGTALK
+354 PLNQEAETALK

-375 EIKFDSAGWR
+375 EIKYNSEGWE
-385 RALEGYTAGYK
+385 RALEGYTTGYK
-396 ELADRGVD
+396 QLADRKVD
-404 AVLLPET
+404 AVLVPET
-411 ALPFIWT
+411 ALPFYWT
-418 NEYQR
+418 NEYER

-428 YQAILERGVV
+428 YQAILARGVV
-438 AWVGGFGQQENSL
+438 AWVGGFGQQENTI
-451 TNSLLAIDKTGKIV
+451 TNSLLAIDRTGEII

-493 SPLDARLVPGNSKQ
+493 SPLDAHLVPGNSKQ

-530 RYQAAQGGEF
+530 RYQAANGGEF

-552 PMLAQHHALDVM
+552 PMFEQHHALDVM

-571 WAAIATNTG
+571 WAVIAANTG

-587 HGETIWQSGI
+587 RGETVWKSRI

-609 RKTRTLYVRWG
+609 RQTRTLYVRWG
-620 DWLTPLLLVLAGL
+620 DWLTPVLLVLAGL
-633 MRLIARN
+633 MRFIVKI